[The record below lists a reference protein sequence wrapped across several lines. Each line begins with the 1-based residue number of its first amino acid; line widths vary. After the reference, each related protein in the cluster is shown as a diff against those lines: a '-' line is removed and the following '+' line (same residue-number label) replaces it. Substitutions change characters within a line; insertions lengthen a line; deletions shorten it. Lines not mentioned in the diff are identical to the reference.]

1 MSSTKLKLLSFLMI
15 KKEKTTLVEKLAQ
28 VVVHGMQEK
37 KAHDITLLDLRN
49 IGSSV
54 SDFFVVCHANSP
66 LQVDAIAK
74 SVEEEVFKAF
84 SQEPWRKEG
93 LTQGEWVVLD
103 YVDVV
108 VHIFIAEKRDYY
120 GIEDLWADAELI
132 DIKSA

>member
-1 MSSTKLKLLSFLMI
+1 MI

>member
-1 MSSTKLKLLSFLMI
+1 MI

-84 SQEPWRKEG
+84 SQESWRKEG

-132 DIKSA
+132 DIKCA

>member
-1 MSSTKLKLLSFLMI
+1 MI

-132 DIKSA
+132 DIKCA